1 MGADMSEPNFKQ
13 THYRNKKILQAA
25 RDRPCQYCGRNDW
38 TTVAAHSNAM
48 SHGKGVGIKAHDCY
62 IAFLCSHCHSD
73 YDSHK
78 MPQMGF
84 DMAMERTWLLLLR
97 EGILR

>member
-1 MGADMSEPNFKQ
+1 
-13 THYRNKKILQAA
+13 
-25 RDRPCQYCGRNDW
+25 
-38 TTVAAHSNAM
+38 M

-62 IAFLCSHCHSD
+62 IAFLCSRCHSD

-84 DMAMERTWLLLLR
+84 DTSMERTWLLLLR